1 MKQPT
6 SRDAAMFPHSWPT
19 QFEKLFQNTRMAQ
32 AFEHLRRHHGKRRSE
47 ILALASD
54 RSSFFLHQWDWTR
67 VKSILVMSLPG
78 SHGEGEKLGMV
89 SVAVQLRDK
98 GWIPSPNE
106 TTFAEYQV
114 SSESVVK
121 YMMRARLI
129 HFHCHRVLVSAS

>member
-1 MKQPT
+1 
-6 SRDAAMFPHSWPT
+6 
-19 QFEKLFQNTRMAQ
+19 
-32 AFEHLRRHHGKRRSE
+32 
-47 ILALASD
+47 
-54 RSSFFLHQWDWTR
+54 

-129 HFHCHRVLVSAS
+129 HFRCHRVLVSAS